1 MQDVRNDGDGST
13 HRAPLRFGTRVGIAV
28 ACGLTVAIVARA
40 FAGASCTGPDSPA
53 FASTCSGLVASLST
67 RLGVVVGVVVLLVG
81 LVGTGILRA
90 AEDLEARRA
99 HDERGDR

>member
-1 MQDVRNDGDGST
+1 MRDVRNHGDGST
-13 HRAPLRFGTRVGIAV
+13 ERAPLRLGARVGVAAVCGLAV
-28 ACGLTVAIVARA
+28 AVAARA

-90 AEDLEARRA
+90 AEDLDARRA
-99 HDERGDR
+99 DDERGDR